1 MSEKCYYMPERAAE
15 SRFVDRKSEF
25 LGHLMPAES
34 EEEAL
39 LFLQEMKKQ
48 YADAR
53 HNVWAYTLANGTM
66 RSSDDGEPSGTGGAP
81 VLDAMVKR
89 GITNAAIVVTRYF
102 GGILLG
108 TGGLVRAYSA
118 SASACLDEA
127 GKVRVKEYL
136 SCTVS
141 CSYDRYNTVSRL
153 AYKYDCRN
161 FEGAFEEDVRCT
173 FLLPPEQF
181 EKLSEELREKSAGK
195 LSLELCGAVAVKIK
209 E

>member
-1 MSEKCYYMPERAAE
+1 MSDKCYYMPQRAAE

-25 LGHLMPAES
+25 LGHLMPVEN
-34 EEEAL
+34 EEEVL
-39 LFLQEMKKQ
+39 IFLQEMKKK

-53 HNVWAYTLANGTM
+53 HNVWAYTLANGSM

-89 GITNAAIVVTRYF
+89 GITNTVIVVTRYF

-108 TGGLVRAYSA
+108 TGGLVHAYSA
-118 SASACLDEA
+118 AASACLDEA
-127 GKVRVKEYL
+127 GRVRVKEYL
-136 SCTVS
+136 SCSVL
-141 CSYDRYNTVSRL
+141 CGYDRYNIVSKL
-153 AYKYDCRN
+153 AYKYDSCD
-161 FEGAFEEDVRCT
+161 FEGVFEEDVHCT

-181 EKLSEELREKSAGK
+181 EKLSEELKEKSAGK
-195 LSLELCGAVAVKIK
+195 LSLEICGTVAVKIK